1 MTRTPRRSSAPTL
14 LAAFLVLNLAL
25 TVPGGAAWA
34 QDDHDSQAPDLAGT
48 ASVAVSGAAAR
59 EMACRDYIDS
69 TGELQARVATQQR
82 SLDTKQARIVA
93 LEESLSKTQEELSRL
108 VGMEEKYSQLLR
120 DREALQVQ
128 VETKGQDL
136 QSAKSEFLDLSS
148 QVDQLA
154 AKITDKNARIY
165 ALRKA
170 ERVDQEAIDSLSA
183 EVEDAQTTKQALELR
198 RLDAEK
204 ATQDAQTE
212 LARLEDELA
221 TFVAEHQTV
230 QNNYRNASAELRKY
244 KGVLF
249 SAISTFVL
257 GLGIIAI
264 ILFLQVQRR
273 KQAVRRTVVERL
285 YTQKESADA
294 LEVMAIWDLIQQD
307 AMLLGIRRL
316 LFMSSSSALLI
327 LLISLGVIV
336 GLIWFGNSEVPAH
349 FIDDLDDAVI
359 GLLAGIGGP
368 VVALALMYQR
378 AQSRFRDSIDL
389 CANLGL
395 QQILRDSEL
404 KDEMIASIC
413 DMPGLD
419 TLEGMEADGEDDDPD
434 GDGGRSR
441 RRLIKSRYS
450 RGGKTEERRE

>member
-1 MTRTPRRSSAPTL
+1 MTRTPRRRSVPTL
-14 LAAFLVLNLAL
+14 FPALFVLVGLMAAPVG
-25 TVPGGAAWA
+25 TSMA
-34 QDDHDSQAPDLAGT
+34 QDESIPTAPDMEGPA
-48 ASVAVSGAAAR
+48 AVAVSGAAAR
-59 EMACRDYIDS
+59 ETVCRDYIDS
-69 TGELQARVATQQR
+69 AGELQARISTQQK
-82 SLDTKQARIVA
+82 SLETKQARIVA
-93 LEESLSKTQEELSRL
+93 LEASLSKTQGELSRL
-108 VGMEEKYSQLLR
+108 VGMEEKYAQLLR

-136 QSAKSEFLDLSS
+136 QSAKSEFLDLSA
-148 QVDQLA
+148 QVNQLEA
-154 AKITDKNARIY
+154 TITDKNARIY

-170 ERVDQEAIDSLSA
+170 EKVDQEAIDSLSA
-183 EVEDAQTTKQALELR
+183 EVEDAETNKQALEER
-198 RLDAEK
+198 RLSAEK
-204 ATQDAQTE
+204 ATQDAQAE

-221 TFVAEHQTV
+221 TFVAEHETV
-230 QNNYRNASAELRKY
+230 QTNYRNASAELRKY

-264 ILFLQVQRR
+264 TLFLQVQRR

-316 LFMSSSSALLI
+316 LFLSSSSALLI

-419 TLEGMEADGEDDDPD
+419 TLEGMDAEDGDEDPRDGERP
-434 GDGGRSR
+434 R

-450 RGGKTEERRE
+450 RAGKTEERRD